1 MALIV
6 VLISLVVERLLGSME
21 ELRRFGWFVA
31 YTRWAASRMARYSWF
46 NGPLGTL
53 LILLPLLVPVF
64 AINYYLNGLWLL
76 FGMVFSVF
84 ILLYCYGP
92 RDLEAEVEAFV
103 DARSRGDEESAC
115 WHAAELIGS
124 DDEVDSSAELTKQI
138 MENIFIEANERLLA
152 VVFWFVVLGPGGALL
167 YRLSSLIR
175 AETADE
181 GDNGVMEAGVR
192 LHLLLAWLPARL
204 CAIAYALAGSFVE
217 AMHDWRQVKGSWFE
231 NSRKVLIV
239 SGFGALRIKP
249 DEIEDDSRACEQV
262 NESMA
267 LVRRAVLVFL
277 SLIALFTLAGWMG

>member
-1 MALIV
+1 MALIA
-6 VLISLVVERLLGSME
+6 VLISLIVERLLGSME
-21 ELRRFGWFVA
+21 ELRRSGWFVT
-31 YTRWAASRMARYSWF
+31 YTRWAAARMAPYSWF

-53 LILLPLLVPVF
+53 FILLPLIVPVI
-64 AINYYLNGLWLL
+64 AIDYYLSGVWLL
-76 FGMVFSVF
+76 FGIAFSVF
-84 ILLYCYGP
+84 ILLYCFGP

-124 DDEVDSSAELTKQI
+124 DDEVDNSGELTKQI

-152 VVFWFVVLGPGGALL
+152 IVFWFVVLGPGGALL

-175 AETADE
+175 AESEE

-192 LHLLLAWLPARL
+192 LHLLLSWLPARL

-217 AMHDWRQVKGSWFE
+217 AIHEWRQVEGSWFE
-231 NSRKVLIV
+231 SSQKVLIA
-239 SGFGALRIKP
+239 SGFGALRVEP
-249 DEIEDDSRACEQV
+249 EEIEDDSRACEQV
-262 NESMA
+262 SECMS